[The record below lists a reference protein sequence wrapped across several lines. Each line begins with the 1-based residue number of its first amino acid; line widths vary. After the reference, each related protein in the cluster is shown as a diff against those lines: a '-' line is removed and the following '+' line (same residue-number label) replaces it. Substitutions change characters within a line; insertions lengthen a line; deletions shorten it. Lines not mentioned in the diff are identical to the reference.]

1 MWASTEAFVKLKGT
15 VSRYI
20 WLQYFK
26 MVRISHWSGWVQS
39 GQGGFNYQDTG
50 DPIIRKPDRTPTI
63 QLSGQDRIQRTGH
76 RIFNGQDTTD
86 SLSGHRRFNGQDTND
101 SLGIN
106 MSIQVCLCLF
116 VIGKSWNAPTCLS
129 DAPVCLICVWNSGDQ
144 NSFTL
149 HSPVKP
155 NQLKRESI
163 IIRRTRS
170 GIIYEIFW
178 EIHLIPF
185 FSNYIPPRVHI
196 LG

>member
-1 MWASTEAFVKLKGT
+1 
-15 VSRYI
+15 
-20 WLQYFK
+20 
-26 MVRISHWSGWVQS
+26 MVRTPPIH
-39 GQGGFNYQDTG
+39 YQDTA
-50 DPIIRKPDRTPTI
+50 DSMVRTPQIQWSGNHRFNSQDTADSTVRTLQI
-63 QLSGQDRIQRTGH
+63 QLSEDRTFKLLRSSKFSDLKIHSRSNEDKVESKC
-76 RIFNGQDTTD
+76 RLLR
-86 SLSGHRRFNGQDTND
+86 SLVALEIP
-101 SLGIN
+101 LGIN

-116 VIGKSWNAPTCLS
+116 VIGKSWNARTCLS